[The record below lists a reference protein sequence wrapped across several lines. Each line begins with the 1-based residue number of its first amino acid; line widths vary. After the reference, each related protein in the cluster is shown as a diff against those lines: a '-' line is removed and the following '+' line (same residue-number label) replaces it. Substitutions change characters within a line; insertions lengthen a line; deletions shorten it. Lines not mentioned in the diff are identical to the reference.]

1 MFRRKSVNTC
11 LMKFFYI
18 AILTLSFLPARSQN
32 IFKARI
38 FDEETNEPL
47 VGATTF
53 IKNISLG
60 ASSDTKGLVEIREIP
75 DGKFDIRFSY
85 VGYKSRERE
94 ITFPLSSG
102 QTFEID
108 LRPDENSLD
117 AIVVSAMRSSRTI
130 GDTPTRIEA
139 IVAGELEERSVMQ
152 PSNIR
157 MLLTE
162 STGIQTQQT
171 SATSAS
177 TSIRIQGLDGKY
189 TQLLKDGFPI
199 YSGFASGLSILQIPP
214 LDLKR
219 VEVIKGSAS
228 TLYGGGAIAGLI
240 NLVTKEP
247 LQKREISFLANVN
260 QTGALDLSGY
270 YGEKFKK
277 WGVTLFTARNSQTAF
292 DRNNDGF
299 SDIPE
304 YTRHTFNPRVFYFG
318 TSTTVSLGLNTSFED
333 RTGGDMKV
341 IAGDADATHTFFE
354 KNKSN
359 RYATQFKLEKRF
371 TNRSVLTAKNSIG
384 YFARDIG
391 LSDYKFS
398 GTQIASYSEIS
409 ILIPR
414 EKSEWVTGA
423 NLWTDHF
430 TQDNASGVPLDYTL
444 NTVGAFVQNNF
455 KPTEKLIVESGLR
468 LDYNNEKDA
477 FVLPRLSV
485 MYKFT
490 NKLTSRL
497 GGGLGYKAP
506 TIFSEEAETKSFR
519 NIQPIDL
526 NAVKAE
532 RSIGGNFD
540 VNYKTALSDEVDI
553 SINQLFFYTSLTDPL
568 VLSTAPLANGNYVFN
583 NVNGNL
589 TSKGFETNMKVSI
602 EDLSLYLGYTYII
615 ANREYN
621 APNTFNPL
629 TAKHRINANLLYEY
643 EEKLRLAFELF
654 YVGNQ
659 YLSTG
664 ELTRDYW
671 VMGVS
676 AERKFEH
683 FSLFVNAENF
693 LDSRQ
698 TRFDPIYT
706 GTIQNPQFKEIYSP
720 IDGFI
725 FNGGF
730 RLLF

>member
-1 MFRRKSVNTC
+1 MKLFYTAIFSFY
-11 LMKFFYI
+11 LMS
-18 AILTLSFLPARSQN
+18 ASSQN

-38 FDEETNEPL
+38 IDEDTKEAL
-47 VGATTF
+47 IGATTF
-53 IKNISLG
+53 LKEISLG
-60 ASSDTKGLVEIREIP
+60 ASSDTNGYIEIKGIP
-75 DGKFDIRFSY
+75 DGKYDIEFRY
-85 VGYKSRERE
+85 VGYKTKERE
-94 ITFPLSSG
+94 ISFPLRNN

-108 LRPDENSLD
+108 LKPEETNLSE
-117 AIVVSAMRSSRTI
+117 IVVSATRSSRSI
-130 GDTPTRIEA
+130 SDIPTRIET
-139 IVAGELEERSVMQ
+139 IVAGELEEKAVMQ
-152 PSNIR
+152 PGNIK

-199 YSGFASGLSILQIPP
+199 YSGFASGLSVLQIPP

-219 VEVIKGSAS
+219 VELIKGSAS

-240 NLVTKEP
+240 NLVTKDP
-247 LQKREISFLANVN
+247 LEKKEISFLANVN
-260 QTGALDLSGY
+260 QTGALDVSGY

-277 WGVTLFTARNSQTAF
+277 WGVTLFTAYNSQAAF
-292 DRNNDGF
+292 DRNVDGL

-304 YTRHTFNPRVFYFG
+304 YTRYTFNPRILHYG
-318 TSTTVSLGLNTSFED
+318 NSTTLSLGMNTSFEN
-333 RTGGDMKV
+333 RIGGDMRV
-341 IAGDADATHTFFE
+341 IAGSGDATHTYFE
-354 KNKSN
+354 KNKSG
-359 RYATQFKLEKRF
+359 RYASQFKFEKRF
-371 TNRSVLTAKNSIG
+371 DNKSVLTAKNSFG
-384 YFARDIG
+384 YFARDIS
-391 LSDYKFS
+391 LSDYEFS
-398 GTQIASYSEIS
+398 GMQVASYSEINY
-409 ILIPR
+409 LIPG

-423 NLWTDHF
+423 NLWTDNF
-430 TQDNASGVPLDYTL
+430 IQSNAVGLPLDYTL
-444 NTVGAFVQNNF
+444 NTVGAFIQNNF

-468 LDYNNEKDA
+468 VDYNNQSNA
-477 FVLPRLSV
+477 FALPRFSV

-490 NKLTSRL
+490 DKLTSRL

-519 NIQPIDL
+519 NIQPL
-526 NAVKAE
+526 NLASVKPE
-532 RSIGGNFD
+532 KSIGGNFD
-540 VNYKTALSDEVDI
+540 INYKAALSDEVDI
-553 SINQLFFYTSLTDPL
+553 SINQLFFYTILTDPL
-568 VLSTAPLANGNYVFN
+568 VLSTTPLANGNYEFT
-583 NVNGNL
+583 NVSGNL
-589 TSKGFETNMKVSI
+589 TSKGFETNVKVSF
-602 EDLSLYLGYTYII
+602 EDLSLYAGYTYII

-643 EEKLRLAFELF
+643 EEKLRLAFEIF
-654 YVGNQ
+654 YVGQQ
-659 YLSTG
+659 YLSNG

-676 AERKFEH
+676 AERKFDH
-683 FSLFVNAENF
+683 FSLFMNAENF

-706 GTIQNPQFKEIYSP
+706 GTIQNPMFKEIYSP

-730 RLLF
+730 RIMLF

>member
-1 MFRRKSVNTC
+1 MF
-11 LMKFFYI
+11 Y
-18 AILTLSFLPARSQN
+18 FLPASSQN
-32 IFKARI
+32 IFRARI
-38 FDEETNEPL
+38 IDQETKDPL
-47 VGATTF
+47 IGATALIRELT
-53 IKNISLG
+53 LG
-60 ASSDTKGLVEIREIP
+60 ASADVNGHIEIKDVPSGKYDVEFR
-75 DGKFDIRFSY
+75 Y
-85 VGYKSRERE
+85 VGYKTKERE
-94 ITFPLSSG
+94 ITFPLKND

-108 LRPDENSLD
+108 LKPEETNLDE
-117 AIVVSAMRSSRTI
+117 IVVSATRSSRSI
-130 GDTPTRIEA
+130 GDIPTRIET

-152 PSNIR
+152 PSNIK
-157 MLLTE
+157 MLLSE

-247 LQKREISFLANVN
+247 LNKREISFLANVN

-270 YGEKFKK
+270 YGEKFEK
-277 WGVTLFTARNSQTAF
+277 WGFTLFTARNSQAAF
-292 DRNNDGF
+292 DRNKDGL

-304 YTRHTFNPRVFYFG
+304 YKRYTFNPRAFYYSN
-318 TSTTVSLGLNTSFED
+318 STTVSLGLNTSFED
-333 RTGGDMKV
+333 RTGGDMQV
-341 IAGDADATHTFFE
+341 IAGNGDATHTYYE
-354 KNKSN
+354 KNKSR
-359 RYATQFKLEKRF
+359 RYATQFKIEKKLA
-371 TNRSVLTAKNSIG
+371 NKSILTAKNSIG
-384 YFARDIG
+384 YFARDIS
-391 LSDYKFS
+391 LSDYNFS
-398 GTQIASYSEIS
+398 GTQLASYSEINVLVPS
-409 ILIPR
+409 

-423 NLWTDHF
+423 NLWTDNF
-430 TQDNASGVPLDYTL
+430 IQSNATGLALDYTL

-455 KPTEKLIVESGLR
+455 KLNGKLIFESGLR
-468 LDYNNEKDA
+468 IDYNNQKNLFA
-477 FVLPRLSV
+477 LPRLSV

-490 NKLTSRL
+490 DKLTSRI

-506 TIFSEEAETKSFR
+506 TIFSEEAETRSFR
-519 NIQPIDL
+519 NIQPINL
-526 NAVKAE
+526 NTVKAE

-540 VNYKTALSDEVDI
+540 INYKMALSDEVDL

-568 VLSTAPLANGNYVFN
+568 VLGTAPLPNGNYEFN

-602 EDLSLYLGYTYII
+602 EDLSLYVGYTYII

-621 APNTFNPL
+621 VPNTFNPL

-643 EEKLRLAFELF
+643 EEKVRLAFEVF
-654 YVGNQ
+654 YVGQQ
-659 YLSTG
+659 YLSSG

-676 AERKFEH
+676 AERKLEH
-683 FSLFVNAENF
+683 FSLFANAENF

-725 FNGGF
+725 FNGGIKIWF
-730 RLLF
+730 

>member
-1 MFRRKSVNTC
+1 MCSRIENQ
-11 LMKFFYI
+11 MKLLYT
-18 AILTLSFLPARSQN
+18 AILTLCCLPLFSQN
-32 IFKARI
+32 IFKARVI
-38 FDEETNEPL
+38 DEETKEPL
-47 VGATTF
+47 IGATVLV
-53 IKNISLG
+53 KEVQLG
-60 ASSDTKGLVEIREIP
+60 ASSDTNGYIEIKNIP
-75 DGKFDIRFSY
+75 DGKYDIEFRY
-85 VGYKSRERE
+85 IGYKTKERE
-94 ITFPLSSG
+94 ITFPLKANEVI
-102 QTFEID
+102 EIE
-108 LRPDENSLD
+108 LKPEETNLKE
-117 AIVVSAMRSSRTI
+117 IVVSATRSSRSI
-130 GDTPTRIEA
+130 DDIPTRIET
-139 IVAGELEERSVMQ
+139 IVAGELEEKAVMQ
-152 PSNIR
+152 PGNIK
-157 MLLTE
+157 MLLAE

-247 LQKREISFLANVN
+247 LEKREISFLANAN
-260 QTGALDLSGY
+260 QTRALDLSGY
-270 YGEKFKK
+270 YAEKFRK
-277 WGVTLFTARNSQTAF
+277 WGVTLFTARNSQAAF
-292 DRNNDGF
+292 DRNDDGF

-304 YTRHTFNPRVFYFG
+304 YTRYTFNPRVFYYG
-318 TSTTVSLGLNTSFED
+318 NSTTINFGLNTSFED

-341 IAGDADATHTFFE
+341 IAGNGDATHTYFE
-354 KNKSN
+354 KNRSD
-359 RYATQFKLEKRF
+359 RYATQLKIEKRF
-371 TNRSVLTAKNSIG
+371 TNKSLLTAKNSIG
-384 YFARDIG
+384 YFNRDIS

-398 GTQIASYSEIS
+398 GTQVASYSEINY
-409 ILIPR
+409 LIPGT
-414 EKSEWVTGA
+414 KNEWVTGA
-423 NLWTDHF
+423 NLWTDNF
-430 TQDNASGVPLDYTL
+430 TQGDAVTLPLDYKL

-455 KPTEKLIVESGLR
+455 KPTEKLIIESGLR
-468 LDYNNEKDA
+468 IDYNNQKDA

-490 NKLTSRL
+490 DKLTSRI

-506 TIFSEEAETKSFR
+506 TLFSEEAETKSFR
-519 NIQPIDL
+519 NIQPLDL
-526 NAVKAE
+526 NVVKAE
-532 RSIGGNFD
+532 KSIGGNFD
-540 VNYKTALSDEVDI
+540 INYKTALSDELYI
-553 SINQLFFYTSLTDPL
+553 SINQLFFYSSLTDPL
-568 VLSTAPLANGNYVFN
+568 VLGTTPLANGNYEFN
-583 NVNGNL
+583 NANGKL
-589 TSKGFETNMKVSI
+589 TSKGFETNIKVSY
-602 EDLSLYLGYTYII
+602 EDLSLYVGYTYIV
-615 ANREYN
+615 AKREYN
-621 APNTFNPL
+621 VPNTFNPL

-643 EEKLRLAFELF
+643 EEKLRLAFEVF
-654 YVGNQ
+654 YVGQQ

-676 AERKFEH
+676 AERKFEY

-730 RLLF
+730 RIRL

>member
-1 MFRRKSVNTC
+1 
-11 LMKFFYI
+11 MKPVYIIFFLFNFFS
-18 AILTLSFLPARSQN
+18 ASSQN
-32 IFKARI
+32 IFRARI
-38 FDEETNEPL
+38 IDEETKEPL
-47 VGATTF
+47 IGATAL
-53 IKNISLG
+53 IKELALG
-60 ASSDTKGLVEIREIP
+60 ASADVNGQIEINDIP
-75 DGKFDIRFSY
+75 SGIYDIEFRY
-85 VGYKSRERE
+85 VGYKTKERE
-94 ITFPLSSG
+94 ITFPLKND
-102 QTFEID
+102 QAIEID
-108 LRPDENSLD
+108 LKPEEGNLDE
-117 AIVVSAMRSSRTI
+117 IVVSATRSSRSI
-130 GDTPTRIEA
+130 GDIPTRIEA
-139 IVAGELEERSVMQ
+139 IVAGELEERSVMH
-152 PSNIR
+152 SGNIK

-247 LQKREISFLANVN
+247 MDKREISFLANVN

-270 YGEKFKK
+270 YGEKFKT

-304 YTRHTFNPRVFYFG
+304 YTRYTFNPRAFYYG
-318 TSTTVSLGLNTSFED
+318 TSTTISLGLNTSFED

-341 IAGDADATHTFFE
+341 IAGIGDATHTYFE

-371 TNRSVLTAKNSIG
+371 ANRSVLTAKNSIG

-409 ILIPR
+409 ILIPG

-430 TQDNASGVPLDYTL
+430 TQANATGVPLDYTL

-468 LDYNNEKDA
+468 LDYNNQTDA

-568 VLSTAPLANGNYVFN
+568 VLSTTPLANGNYEFN

-621 APNTFNPL
+621 VPNTFNPL

-643 EEKLRLAFELF
+643 KEKLRLAFELF
-654 YVGNQ
+654 YVGKQ

-730 RLLF
+730 RILF

>member
-1 MFRRKSVNTC
+1 
-11 LMKFFYI
+11 MKLFYT
-18 AILTLSFLPARSQN
+18 AIFSFYLLSASSQN

-38 FDEETNEPL
+38 IDAETKEAL
-47 VGATTF
+47 IGATIF
-53 IKNISLG
+53 LKEISLG
-60 ASSDTKGLVEIREIP
+60 ASSDTNGYIEIKGIP
-75 DGKFDIRFSY
+75 DGKYDIEFRY
-85 VGYKSRERE
+85 VGYKTKERE
-94 ITFPLSSG
+94 ISFPLRNN

-108 LRPDENSLD
+108 LKPEETNLSE
-117 AIVVSAMRSSRTI
+117 IVVSATRSSRSI
-130 GDTPTRIEA
+130 SDIPTRIET
-139 IVAGELEERSVMQ
+139 IVAGELEEKAVMQ
-152 PSNIR
+152 PGSIK

-199 YSGFASGLSILQIPP
+199 YSGFASGLSVLQIPP

-219 VEVIKGSAS
+219 VELIKGSAS

-247 LQKREISFLANVN
+247 LEKKEISFLANVN
-260 QTGALDLSGY
+260 QTGALDVSGY

-277 WGVTLFTARNSQTAF
+277 WGVTLFTAYNSQAAF
-292 DRNNDGF
+292 DRNVDGF

-304 YTRHTFNPRVFYFG
+304 YTRYTFNPRILHYG
-318 TSTTVSLGLNTSFED
+318 NSTTLSLGMNTSFEN
-333 RTGGDMKV
+333 RIGGDMRV
-341 IAGDADATHTFFE
+341 IAGNGDATHTYFE
-354 KNKSN
+354 KNKSG
-359 RYATQFKLEKRF
+359 RYASQFKFEKRF
-371 TNRSVLTAKNSIG
+371 DNKSVLTAKNSIG
-384 YFARDIG
+384 YFARDIS
-391 LSDYKFS
+391 LSDYEFS
-398 GTQIASYSEIS
+398 GMQVASYSEINY
-409 ILIPR
+409 LIPG

-423 NLWTDHF
+423 NLWTDNF
-430 TQDNASGVPLDYTL
+430 IQANAVGLPLDYTL
-444 NTVGAFVQNNF
+444 NTVGAFIQNNF

-468 LDYNNEKDA
+468 IDYNNQRNA
-477 FVLPRLSV
+477 FPLPRFSV

-490 NKLTSRL
+490 DKLTSRL

-519 NIQPIDL
+519 NIQPL
-526 NAVKAE
+526 NLASVKPE
-532 RSIGGNFD
+532 KSIGGNFD
-540 VNYKTALSDEVDI
+540 INYKTALSDEVDI
-553 SINQLFFYTSLTDPL
+553 SINQLFFYTILTDPL
-568 VLSTAPLANGNYVFN
+568 VLSTTPLANGNYEFT
-583 NVNGNL
+583 NVSGNL
-589 TSKGFETNMKVSI
+589 TSKGFETNVKVSF
-602 EDLSLYLGYTYII
+602 EDLSLYAGYTYII

-643 EEKLRLAFELF
+643 EEKLRLAFEIF
-654 YVGNQ
+654 YVGQQ
-659 YLSTG
+659 YLSNG

-676 AERKFEH
+676 AERKFDH
-683 FSLFVNAENF
+683 FSLFMNAENF

-706 GTIQNPQFKEIYSP
+706 GTIQNPMFKEIYSP

-730 RLLF
+730 RIMLF

>member
-1 MFRRKSVNTC
+1 MF
-11 LMKFFYI
+11 Y
-18 AILTLSFLPARSQN
+18 FLPASSQN
-32 IFKARI
+32 IFRARI
-38 FDEETNEPL
+38 IDQETKDPL
-47 VGATTF
+47 IGATALIRELT
-53 IKNISLG
+53 LG
-60 ASSDTKGLVEIREIP
+60 ASADVNGHIEIKDVPSGKYDVEFR
-75 DGKFDIRFSY
+75 Y
-85 VGYKSRERE
+85 VGYKTKERE
-94 ITFPLSSG
+94 ITFPLKND

-108 LRPDENSLD
+108 LKPEETNLDE
-117 AIVVSAMRSSRTI
+117 IVVSATRSSRSI
-130 GDTPTRIEA
+130 GDIPTRIET

-152 PSNIR
+152 PSNIK
-157 MLLTE
+157 MLLSE

-247 LQKREISFLANVN
+247 LNKREISFLANVN

-270 YGEKFKK
+270 YGEEFEK
-277 WGVTLFTARNSQTAF
+277 WGFTLFTARNSQAAF
-292 DRNNDGF
+292 DRNKDGL

-304 YTRHTFNPRVFYFG
+304 YKRYTFNPRAFYYSN
-318 TSTTVSLGLNTSFED
+318 STTVSLGLNTSFED
-333 RTGGDMKV
+333 RTGGDMQV
-341 IAGDADATHTFFE
+341 IAGNGDATHTYYE
-354 KNKSN
+354 KNKSR
-359 RYATQFKLEKRF
+359 RYATQFKIEKKLA
-371 TNRSVLTAKNSIG
+371 NKSILTAKNSIG
-384 YFARDIG
+384 YFARDIS
-391 LSDYKFS
+391 LSDYNFS
-398 GTQIASYSEIS
+398 GTQLASYSEINVLVPS
-409 ILIPR
+409 

-423 NLWTDHF
+423 NLWTDNF
-430 TQDNASGVPLDYTL
+430 IQSNATGLALDYTL

-455 KPTEKLIVESGLR
+455 KLNGKLIIESGLR
-468 LDYNNEKDA
+468 IDYNNQKNLFA
-477 FVLPRLSV
+477 LPRLSV

-490 NKLTSRL
+490 DKLTSRI

-506 TIFSEEAETKSFR
+506 TIFSEEAETRSFR
-519 NIQPIDL
+519 NIQPINL
-526 NAVKAE
+526 NTVKAE

-540 VNYKTALSDEVDI
+540 INYKMALSDEVDL

-568 VLSTAPLANGNYVFN
+568 VLGTAPLPNGNYEFN

-602 EDLSLYLGYTYII
+602 EDLSLYVGYTYII

-621 APNTFNPL
+621 VPNTFNPL

-643 EEKLRLAFELF
+643 EEKVRLAFEVF
-654 YVGNQ
+654 YVGQQ
-659 YLSTG
+659 YLSSG

-676 AERKFEH
+676 AERKLEH
-683 FSLFVNAENF
+683 FSLFANAENF

-725 FNGGF
+725 FNGGIKIWF
-730 RLLF
+730 